1 MKRCPVCAELLAD
14 GLTTCPYCGEI
25 LETNATP
32 TNDSPTPPPPTPNV
46 GMTQCPICGE
56 SIPAGLTT
64 CPICGEA
71 IEKPIPQETPS
82 PVPPVKEAEPI
93 SKPRG
98 GSGEMRTCP
107 VCGEQVSSDLTTCPY
122 CSEPINFSPEDS
134 SSPNLGSGL
143 AKAATVAAAATA
155 TNVAASNL
163 TPPPPP
169 EPIID
174 EVPSYTPE
182 PTPPSPPEP
191 TPPSPPEPTPQ
202 YTPEPTPQYTP
213 EPTPQYTPEPT
224 PQYTPE
230 PAPQYKPEPTPQYT
244 LEPAPQYKPEPTPQY
259 TPEPTPQSYG
269 TSGAYQANAPQTNE
283 PPYVPPVAPQKSGS
297 GMKWFLIALIALL
310 ALALGGLLY
319 YFLSKDSDDDSKEGN
334 PTRTETTVSS
344 EKDVDDT
351 QTVEGSSDNIDESGS
366 PATEEVTV
374 VEEPAGVTSTQT
386 QTTNTP
392 PVATPQSS
400 ARPDRGYDGS
410 YDDVAS
416 GRNRPGGRHDRRP
429 SRDDVAPDG
438 YGRPS
443 PPPHRGRDRGNSDVA
458 PPNPG
463 GTGFHLEPQGGRSGA
478 QQCNNGPGFKLQQVD
493 RIPNE

>member
-32 TNDSPTPPPPTPNV
+32 TNDSPTPPPTPKV

-71 IEKPIPQETPS
+71 IENPIPQETPS

-98 GSGEMRTCP
+98 ASGEMRTCP

-143 AKAATVAAAATA
+143 ATAATVAAAATA

-174 EVPSYTPE
+174 EAPSYT
-182 PTPPSPPEP
+182 PEP

-202 YTPEPTPQYTP
+202 YTPEPTPQYTA
-213 EPTPQYTPEPT
+213 EPTPQYP
-224 PQYTPE
+224 
-230 PAPQYKPEPTPQYT
+230 PEPTPQYT
-244 LEPAPQYKPEPTPQY
+244 LEPTPQY

-297 GMKWFLIALIALL
+297 GMKWLLIALIALL

-351 QTVEGSSDNIDESGS
+351 QTVEGSSGNIDESGS
-366 PATEEVTV
+366 PETEEVTV
-374 VEEPAGVTSTQT
+374 EEEPAGVTSTQT

-400 ARPDRGYDGS
+400 ARPDRGYDGA

-429 SRDDVAPDG
+429 SRDEVAPDG

-478 QQCNNGPGFKLQQVD
+478 QQGNNGPGFKLQQVD

>member
-1 MKRCPVCAELLAD
+1 
-14 GLTTCPYCGEI
+14 
-25 LETNATP
+25 
-32 TNDSPTPPPPTPNV
+32 
-46 GMTQCPICGE
+46 MTQCPICGE
-56 SIPAGLTT
+56 SIPTGLTT

-82 PVPPVKEAEPI
+82 PVPPVKEVEPI

-143 AKAATVAAAATA
+143 ATAATVAAAATA

-182 PTPPSPPEP
+182 PTP
-191 TPPSPPEPTPQ
+191 Q
-202 YTPEPTPQYTP
+202 YT
-213 EPTPQYTPEPT
+213 
-224 PQYTPE
+224 
-230 PAPQYKPEPTPQYT
+230 
-244 LEPAPQYKPEPTPQY
+244 PEPTPQY

-297 GMKWFLIALIALL
+297 GMKWLLIALIALL

-351 QTVEGSSDNIDESGS
+351 QTVEGSSGNIDESGS
-366 PATEEVTV
+366 PETEEVTV
-374 VEEPAGVTSTQT
+374 EEEPAGVTSTQT

-400 ARPDRGYDGS
+400 ARPDRGYDGA

-416 GRNRPGGRHDRRP
+416 GRNRSGGRHDRRP
-429 SRDDVAPDG
+429 SRDEVAPDG

-463 GTGFHLEPQGGRSGA
+463 GTGFHLEPQGGRSGS
-478 QQCNNGPGFKLQQVD
+478 QQGNNGPGFKLQQVD

>member
-25 LETNATP
+25 LVTNATP

-56 SIPAGLTT
+56 SIPTGLTT

-71 IEKPIPQETPS
+71 IEKPIPQEKPS

-98 GSGEMRTCP
+98 ASGEMRTCP
-107 VCGEQVSSDLTTCPY
+107 VCGEKVSSDLTTCPY

-143 AKAATVAAAATA
+143 ATAATVAAAATA
-155 TNVAASNL
+155 TNVTASNL

-169 EPIID
+169 EPT
-174 EVPSYTPE
+174 PQYT
-182 PTPPSPPEP
+182 PEP

-213 EPTPQYTPEPT
+213 EPTPQYSTQPERPT
-224 PQYTPE
+224 SPPN
-230 PAPQYKPEPTPQYT
+230 PS
-244 LEPAPQYKPEPTPQY
+244 
-259 TPEPTPQSYG
+259 QSYG
-269 TSGAYQANAPQTNE
+269 TSGTYQANAPQTNE

-297 GMKWFLIALIALL
+297 GMKWLLIALIALL
-310 ALALGGLLY
+310 ALALGGLIY
-319 YFLSKDSDDDSKEGN
+319 YFLSKDSDDDTEEGN
-334 PTRTETTVSS
+334 PTRTETTISS

-351 QTVEGSSDNIDESGS
+351 QTVDGSSGNIDESGS

-374 VEEPAGVTSTQT
+374 EEEPAGVTSTQT

-400 ARPDRGYDGS
+400 ARPDRGYDGA

-416 GRNRPGGRHDRRP
+416 GRNRPDGRYDRRP
-429 SRDDVAPDG
+429 SRDNVAPDG
-438 YGRPS
+438 NGRPS

-463 GTGFHLEPQGGRSGA
+463 GTGFHFEPQGGRSGS
-478 QQCNNGPGFKLQQVD
+478 QQGNNGPGFKLQQVD

>member
-32 TNDSPTPPPPTPNV
+32 TNDSPTPPPTPKV

-71 IEKPIPQETPS
+71 IENPIPQETPS

-98 GSGEMRTCP
+98 ASGEMRTCP
-107 VCGEQVSSDLTTCPY
+107 VCGEQVSSDLTTCTY

-143 AKAATVAAAATA
+143 ATAATVAAAATA

-174 EVPSYTPE
+174 EAPSYTPE

-191 TPPSPPEPTPQ
+191 TPQYPPEPTPQ
-202 YTPEPTPQYTP
+202 YT
-213 EPTPQYTPEPT
+213 
-224 PQYTPE
+224 
-230 PAPQYKPEPTPQYT
+230 
-244 LEPAPQYKPEPTPQY
+244 LEPTPQY

-297 GMKWFLIALIALL
+297 GMKWLLIALIALL

-351 QTVEGSSDNIDESGS
+351 QTVEGSSGNIDESGS
-366 PATEEVTV
+366 PETEEVTV
-374 VEEPAGVTSTQT
+374 EEEPAGVTSTQT

-400 ARPDRGYDGS
+400 ARPDRGYDGA

-429 SRDDVAPDG
+429 SRDEVAPDG

-478 QQCNNGPGFKLQQVD
+478 QQGNNGPGFKLQQVD

>member
-32 TNDSPTPPPPTPNV
+32 TNDSPTPPPPTPNI

-56 SIPAGLTT
+56 SIPTGLTT

-98 GSGEMRTCP
+98 ASGEMRTCP

-122 CSEPINFSPEDS
+122 CSEPLHFSPEDS

-143 AKAATVAAAATA
+143 ATAATVAAAATA

-174 EVPSYTPE
+174 EAPS
-182 PTPPSPPEP
+182 
-191 TPPSPPEPTPQ
+191 

-213 EPTPQYTPEPT
+213 EPAPQYTPEPT

-244 LEPAPQYKPEPTPQY
+244 PEPTPQY

-283 PPYVPPVAPQKSGS
+283 PPYIPPVAPQKSGS

-374 VEEPAGVTSTQT
+374 EEEPAGVTSTQT

-392 PVATPQSS
+392 PVATPPSS
-400 ARPDRGYDGS
+400 ARPDRGYDGA

-416 GRNRPGGRHDRRP
+416 GRNRSGGKYDRRP
-429 SRDDVAPDG
+429 SRSDVAPDN

-443 PPPHRGRDRGNSDVA
+443 PRPHRDRDRGNSDVA

-463 GTGFHLEPQGGRSGA
+463 GTGFHLEPQGGRSGS
-478 QQCNNGPGFKLQQVD
+478 QQGNNGPGFKLQQVD

>member
-56 SIPAGLTT
+56 SIPTGLTT

-122 CSEPINFSPEDS
+122 CSEPIHFSPEDS

-143 AKAATVAAAATA
+143 ATAATVAATAAA

-174 EVPSYTPE
+174 EGPSYTPE
-182 PTPPSPPEP
+182 PTPPSP
-191 TPPSPPEPTPQ
+191 
-202 YTPEPTPQYTP
+202 
-213 EPTPQYTPEPT
+213 
-224 PQYTPE
+224 
-230 PAPQYKPEPTPQYT
+230 
-244 LEPAPQYKPEPTPQY
+244 PEPTPQY

-297 GMKWFLIALIALL
+297 GMKWLLIALIALL

-319 YFLSKDSDDDSKEGN
+319 YFLTKDSDDDSKEGN

-374 VEEPAGVTSTQT
+374 VEEPERVTNTQP

-400 ARPDRGYDGS
+400 ARPDRGYDGA

-463 GTGFHLEPQGGRSGA
+463 GTGFHLEPQGGRSGS
-478 QQCNNGPGFKLQQVD
+478 QQGSNGSGFKLQQVD

>member
-32 TNDSPTPPPPTPNV
+32 TNDSPTPPPTPNV

-56 SIPAGLTT
+56 SIPTGLTT

-98 GSGEMRTCP
+98 ASGEMKTCP

-122 CSEPINFSPEDS
+122 CSEPLHFSPEDS

-143 AKAATVAAAATA
+143 ATAATVAAAATA
-155 TNVAASNL
+155 TNVTASNL

-191 TPPSPPEPTPQ
+191 TPQYTPEPAPPSPQEPTPQ
-202 YTPEPTPQYTP
+202 YTPEPTPP
-213 EPTPQYTPEPT
+213 SP
-224 PQYTPE
+224 
-230 PAPQYKPEPTPQYT
+230 
-244 LEPAPQYKPEPTPQY
+244 PEPTPQY

-297 GMKWFLIALIALL
+297 GMKWLLIALIALL

-319 YFLSKDSDDDSKEGN
+319 YFLTKDSDDDSKEGN

-374 VEEPAGVTSTQT
+374 VEEPERVTNTQP

-400 ARPDRGYDGS
+400 ARPDRGYDGA

-463 GTGFHLEPQGGRSGA
+463 GTGFHLEPQGGRSGS
-478 QQCNNGPGFKLQQVD
+478 QQGSNGSGFKLQQVD

>member
-56 SIPAGLTT
+56 SIPTGLTT

-143 AKAATVAAAATA
+143 ATAATVAAAATA

-182 PTPPSPPEP
+182 PTP
-191 TPPSPPEPTPQ
+191 Q
-202 YTPEPTPQYTP
+202 YT
-213 EPTPQYTPEPT
+213 
-224 PQYTPE
+224 
-230 PAPQYKPEPTPQYT
+230 
-244 LEPAPQYKPEPTPQY
+244 PEPTPQY

-297 GMKWFLIALIALL
+297 GMKWLLIALIALL

-351 QTVEGSSDNIDESGS
+351 QTVEGSSGNIDESGS
-366 PATEEVTV
+366 PETEEVTV
-374 VEEPAGVTSTQT
+374 EEEPAGVTSTQT

-400 ARPDRGYDGS
+400 ARPDRGYDGA

-416 GRNRPGGRHDRRP
+416 GRNRSGGRHDRRP
-429 SRDDVAPDG
+429 SRDEVAPDG

-463 GTGFHLEPQGGRSGA
+463 GTGFHLEPQGGRSGS
-478 QQCNNGPGFKLQQVD
+478 QQGNNGPGFKLQQVD

>member
-32 TNDSPTPPPPTPNV
+32 TNDSPTPPPTPKV

-56 SIPAGLTT
+56 SIPTGLTT
-64 CPICGEA
+64 CPICGET
-71 IEKPIPQETPS
+71 IENPIPQETPS
-82 PVPPVKEAEPI
+82 PVPPVTEAEPI

-98 GSGEMRTCP
+98 ASGEMRACP

-122 CSEPINFSPEDS
+122 CSEPLHFSPEDS

-143 AKAATVAAAATA
+143 ATAATVAATAAA
-155 TNVAASNL
+155 TNVTASNL

-174 EVPSYTPE
+174 EAPSYTPK
-182 PTPPSPPEP
+182 P

-213 EPTPQYTPEPT
+213 EPTPPSP
-224 PQYTPE
+224 
-230 PAPQYKPEPTPQYT
+230 
-244 LEPAPQYKPEPTPQY
+244 PEPTPQY

-297 GMKWFLIALIALL
+297 GMKWLLIALIALL

-319 YFLSKDSDDDSKEGN
+319 YFLTKDSDDDSKEGN

-374 VEEPAGVTSTQT
+374 VEEPERVTNTQP

-400 ARPDRGYDGS
+400 ARPDRGYDGA

-463 GTGFHLEPQGGRSGA
+463 GTGFHLEPQGGRSGS
-478 QQCNNGPGFKLQQVD
+478 QQGSNGSGFKLQQVD

>member
-56 SIPAGLTT
+56 SIPTGLTT

-82 PVPPVKEAEPI
+82 PVPPVKEVEPI

-143 AKAATVAAAATA
+143 ATAATVAAAATA

-182 PTPPSPPEP
+182 PTP
-191 TPPSPPEPTPQ
+191 Q
-202 YTPEPTPQYTP
+202 YT
-213 EPTPQYTPEPT
+213 
-224 PQYTPE
+224 
-230 PAPQYKPEPTPQYT
+230 
-244 LEPAPQYKPEPTPQY
+244 PEPTPQY

-297 GMKWFLIALIALL
+297 GLKWLLIALIALL

-351 QTVEGSSDNIDESGS
+351 QTVEGSSGNIDESGS
-366 PATEEVTV
+366 PETEEVTV
-374 VEEPAGVTSTQT
+374 EEEPAGVTSTQT

-400 ARPDRGYDGS
+400 ARPDRGYDGA

-416 GRNRPGGRHDRRP
+416 GRNRSGGRHDRRP
-429 SRDDVAPDG
+429 SRDEVAPDG

-463 GTGFHLEPQGGRSGA
+463 GTGFHLEPQGGRSGS
-478 QQCNNGPGFKLQQVD
+478 QQGNNGPGFKLQQVD

>member
-56 SIPAGLTT
+56 SIPTGLTT

-134 SSPNLGSGL
+134 SSPNLGSGF
-143 AKAATVAAAATA
+143 ATAATVAAAATA

-182 PTPPSPPEP
+182 PTP
-191 TPPSPPEPTPQ
+191 Q
-202 YTPEPTPQYTP
+202 YT
-213 EPTPQYTPEPT
+213 
-224 PQYTPE
+224 
-230 PAPQYKPEPTPQYT
+230 
-244 LEPAPQYKPEPTPQY
+244 PEPTPQY

-297 GMKWFLIALIALL
+297 GMKWLLIALIALL

-351 QTVEGSSDNIDESGS
+351 QTVEGSSGNIDESGS
-366 PATEEVTV
+366 PETEEVTV
-374 VEEPAGVTSTQT
+374 EEEPAGVTSTQT

-400 ARPDRGYDGS
+400 ARPDRGYDGA

-416 GRNRPGGRHDRRP
+416 GRNRSGGRHDRRP
-429 SRDDVAPDG
+429 SRDEVAPDG

-463 GTGFHLEPQGGRSGA
+463 GTGFHLEPQGGRSGS
-478 QQCNNGPGFKLQQVD
+478 QQGNNGPGFKLQQVD

>member
-32 TNDSPTPPPPTPNV
+32 TNDSPTPPPTPKV

-56 SIPAGLTT
+56 SIPTGLTT

-71 IEKPIPQETPS
+71 IENPIPQETPS

-98 GSGEMRTCP
+98 ASGEMRTCP

-143 AKAATVAAAATA
+143 ATAATVAAAAATA

-174 EVPSYTPE
+174 EAPS
-182 PTPPSPPEP
+182 
-191 TPPSPPEPTPQ
+191 

-213 EPTPQYTPEPT
+213 EPTPQYT
-224 PQYTPE
+224 
-230 PAPQYKPEPTPQYT
+230 
-244 LEPAPQYKPEPTPQY
+244 PEPTPQY

-283 PPYVPPVAPQKSGS
+283 PPYVPPVTPQKSGS
-297 GMKWFLIALIALL
+297 GMKWLLIALIALL

-319 YFLSKDSDDDSKEGN
+319 YFLSKDSDDDTEEGN
-334 PTRTETTVSS
+334 PTRTETTISS

-351 QTVEGSSDNIDESGS
+351 QTVEGSSGNIDESGS
-366 PATEEVTV
+366 PVTEEVTV
-374 VEEPAGVTSTQT
+374 EEEPAGVTSTQT

-400 ARPDRGYDGS
+400 ARPDRGYDGA

-463 GTGFHLEPQGGRSGA
+463 GTGFHLEPQGGRSGS
-478 QQCNNGPGFKLQQVD
+478 QQGSNGSGFKLQQVD

>member
-56 SIPAGLTT
+56 SIPTGLTT

-71 IEKPIPQETPS
+71 IENPIPQETPS

-98 GSGEMRTCP
+98 ASGEMRTCP

-143 AKAATVAAAATA
+143 ATAATVAATAAA

-174 EVPSYTPE
+174 EAPSYT
-182 PTPPSPPEP
+182 PEP

-230 PAPQYKPEPTPQYT
+230 PI
-244 LEPAPQYKPEPTPQY
+244 PQY

-297 GMKWFLIALIALL
+297 GMKWLLIALIALL

-351 QTVEGSSDNIDESGS
+351 QTVEGSSGNIDESGN

-374 VEEPAGVTSTQT
+374 EEEPAGVTSTQT

-400 ARPDRGYDGS
+400 ARPDRGYDGA

-416 GRNRPGGRHDRRP
+416 GRNRPGGKYDRRP
-429 SRDDVAPDG
+429 SRSDVAPDN

-443 PPPHRGRDRGNSDVA
+443 PRPHRDRDRGNSDVA

-478 QQCNNGPGFKLQQVD
+478 QQGNNGSGFKLQQVD

>member
-32 TNDSPTPPPPTPNV
+32 TNDSLTPPPPTPNV

-56 SIPAGLTT
+56 SIPTGLTT

-82 PVPPVKEAEPI
+82 PVPPVTEAEPI

-98 GSGEMRTCP
+98 ASGEMRTCP

-143 AKAATVAAAATA
+143 ATAATVAAAATA
-155 TNVAASNL
+155 TNVVASNL

-174 EVPSYTPE
+174 ETPSYT
-182 PTPPSPPEP
+182 PEP

-202 YTPEPTPQYTP
+202 YTPEPTS
-213 EPTPQYTPEPT
+213 
-224 PQYTPE
+224 
-230 PAPQYKPEPTPQYT
+230 
-244 LEPAPQYKPEPTPQY
+244 QY

-297 GMKWFLIALIALL
+297 GMKWLLIALIALL

-351 QTVEGSSDNIDESGS
+351 QTVEGSSGNIDESGS
-366 PATEEVTV
+366 PETEEVTV
-374 VEEPAGVTSTQT
+374 EEEPAGVTSTQT

-400 ARPDRGYDGS
+400 ARPDRGYDGA

-429 SRDDVAPDG
+429 SRDEVAPDG

-478 QQCNNGPGFKLQQVD
+478 QQGNNGPGFKLQQVD

>member
-56 SIPAGLTT
+56 SIPTGLTT

-71 IEKPIPQETPS
+71 IENPIPQETPS
-82 PVPPVKEAEPI
+82 PVPPVTEAEPI

-98 GSGEMRTCP
+98 ASGEMRTCP

-134 SSPNLGSGL
+134 PSPNLGSGL
-143 AKAATVAAAATA
+143 ATAATVAAAATA

-174 EVPSYTPE
+174 EAPSYTPE

-191 TPPSPPEPTPQ
+191 TPPSPPEPTPPSP
-202 YTPEPTPQYTP
+202 PESTPQYT
-213 EPTPQYTPEPT
+213 
-224 PQYTPE
+224 
-230 PAPQYKPEPTPQYT
+230 
-244 LEPAPQYKPEPTPQY
+244 PEPTPQY

-297 GMKWFLIALIALL
+297 GMKWLLIALIALL

-351 QTVEGSSDNIDESGS
+351 QTVEGSSGNIDESGS

-400 ARPDRGYDGS
+400 ARPDRGYDGA

-416 GRNRPGGRHDRRP
+416 GRNRPGVRHDRRP

-463 GTGFHLEPQGGRSGA
+463 GTGFHLEPQGGRSGS
-478 QQCNNGPGFKLQQVD
+478 QQSSNGSGFKLQQVD

>member
-56 SIPAGLTT
+56 SIPTGLTT

-71 IEKPIPQETPS
+71 IEKPIPQETLS

-93 SKPRG
+93 SKPRDV
-98 GSGEMRTCP
+98 SGEIRTCP

-122 CSEPINFSPEDS
+122 CSEPLHFSPEDS

-143 AKAATVAAAATA
+143 ATAATVAAAA
-155 TNVAASNL
+155 NVAASNL

-174 EVPSYTPE
+174 EAPSYTPE
-182 PTPPSPPEP
+182 PTPPSP
-191 TPPSPPEPTPQ
+191 
-202 YTPEPTPQYTP
+202 
-213 EPTPQYTPEPT
+213 
-224 PQYTPE
+224 
-230 PAPQYKPEPTPQYT
+230 
-244 LEPAPQYKPEPTPQY
+244 PEPTPQY

-297 GMKWFLIALIALL
+297 GMKWLLIALIALL

-319 YFLSKDSDDDSKEGN
+319 YFLSKDSDDDTEEGN
-334 PTRTETTVSS
+334 PTRTETTISS

-351 QTVEGSSDNIDESGS
+351 PTVEGSSGNIDESGS

-374 VEEPAGVTSTQT
+374 EEEPAGVTSTQT

-400 ARPDRGYDGS
+400 ARPDRGYDGA

-416 GRNRPGGRHDRRP
+416 GRNRSGGKYDRRP
-429 SRDDVAPDG
+429 SRSDVAPDN

-443 PPPHRGRDRGNSDVA
+443 PRPHRDRDRGNSDVA

-463 GTGFHLEPQGGRSGA
+463 GTGFHLEPQSGRSGS
-478 QQCNNGPGFKLQQVD
+478 QQGNNGPGFKLQQVD

>member
-32 TNDSPTPPPPTPNV
+32 TNDSPTPPPTPKV

-71 IEKPIPQETPS
+71 IENPIPQETPS

-98 GSGEMRTCP
+98 ASGEMRTCP

-122 CSEPINFSPEDS
+122 CSEPIHFSPEDS

-143 AKAATVAAAATA
+143 ATAATVAAAATA

-174 EVPSYTPE
+174 EAPSYTPE
-182 PTPPSPPEP
+182 PTPPSP
-191 TPPSPPEPTPQ
+191 
-202 YTPEPTPQYTP
+202 
-213 EPTPQYTPEPT
+213 
-224 PQYTPE
+224 
-230 PAPQYKPEPTPQYT
+230 
-244 LEPAPQYKPEPTPQY
+244 PEPTPQY

-297 GMKWFLIALIALL
+297 GMKWLLIALIALL

-351 QTVEGSSDNIDESGS
+351 QTVEGSSGNIDESGS
-366 PATEEVTV
+366 PETEEVTV
-374 VEEPAGVTSTQT
+374 EEEPAGVTSTQT

-400 ARPDRGYDGS
+400 ARPDRGYDGA

-429 SRDDVAPDG
+429 SRDEVAPDG

-478 QQCNNGPGFKLQQVD
+478 QQGNNGPGFKLQQVD

>member
-56 SIPAGLTT
+56 SIPTGLTT

-82 PVPPVKEAEPI
+82 PVPPVKEVEPI

-143 AKAATVAAAATA
+143 ATAATVAAAATA

-182 PTPPSPPEP
+182 PTP
-191 TPPSPPEPTPQ
+191 Q
-202 YTPEPTPQYTP
+202 YT
-213 EPTPQYTPEPT
+213 
-224 PQYTPE
+224 
-230 PAPQYKPEPTPQYT
+230 
-244 LEPAPQYKPEPTPQY
+244 PEPTPQY

-297 GMKWFLIALIALL
+297 GMKWLLIALIALL

-351 QTVEGSSDNIDESGS
+351 QTVEGSSGNIDESGS
-366 PATEEVTV
+366 PETEEVTV
-374 VEEPAGVTSTQT
+374 EEEPAGVTSTQT

-400 ARPDRGYDGS
+400 ARPDRGYDGA

-416 GRNRPGGRHDRRP
+416 GRNRSGGRHDRRP
-429 SRDDVAPDG
+429 SRDEVAPDG

-463 GTGFHLEPQGGRSGA
+463 GTGFHLEPQGGRSGS
-478 QQCNNGPGFKLQQVD
+478 QQGNNGPGFKLQQVD

>member
-56 SIPAGLTT
+56 SIPTGLTT

-98 GSGEMRTCP
+98 ASGEMRTCP

-143 AKAATVAAAATA
+143 ATAATVAAAATA

-174 EVPSYTPE
+174 ETPSYT
-182 PTPPSPPEP
+182 PEP

-230 PAPQYKPEPTPQYT
+230 PTPQYTPEPTPQYT
-244 LEPAPQYKPEPTPQY
+244 PEPTPQY

-283 PPYVPPVAPQKSGS
+283 SPYVPPVAPQKSGS

-334 PTRTETTVSS
+334 PTRTETTISS

-351 QTVEGSSDNIDESGS
+351 QTVEGSSGNIDESGS

-374 VEEPAGVTSTQT
+374 EEEPAEVTSTQT

-400 ARPDRGYDGS
+400 ARPDRGYDGA

-416 GRNRPGGRHDRRP
+416 GRNRSGGRYDRRP
-429 SRDDVAPDG
+429 SRDNVAPDG
-438 YGRPS
+438 NGRPS
-443 PPPHRGRDRGNSDVA
+443 SPPHRGRDRGNSDVA

-463 GTGFHLEPQGGRSGA
+463 GTGFHFEPQGGRSGS
-478 QQCNNGPGFKLQQVD
+478 QQGNNGPGFKLQQVD

>member
-56 SIPAGLTT
+56 SIPTGLTT

-82 PVPPVKEAEPI
+82 PVPPVKEVEPI

-143 AKAATVAAAATA
+143 ATAATVAAAATA

-182 PTPPSPPEP
+182 PTP
-191 TPPSPPEPTPQ
+191 Q
-202 YTPEPTPQYTP
+202 YT
-213 EPTPQYTPEPT
+213 
-224 PQYTPE
+224 
-230 PAPQYKPEPTPQYT
+230 
-244 LEPAPQYKPEPTPQY
+244 PEPTPQY

-297 GMKWFLIALIALL
+297 GMKWLLIALIALL

-351 QTVEGSSDNIDESGS
+351 QTVEGSSGNIDESGS
-366 PATEEVTV
+366 PETEEVTV
-374 VEEPAGVTSTQT
+374 EEEPAGVTSTQT

-400 ARPDRGYDGS
+400 ARPDRGYDGA

-416 GRNRPGGRHDRRP
+416 GRNRSGGRHDRRP
-429 SRDDVAPDG
+429 SRDEVAPDG

-463 GTGFHLEPQGGRSGA
+463 GTGFHLEPQGGRSGS
-478 QQCNNGPGFKLQQVD
+478 QQGNNGSGFKLQQVD

>member
-56 SIPAGLTT
+56 SIPTGLTT

-71 IEKPIPQETPS
+71 IENPIPQETPS

-122 CSEPINFSPEDS
+122 CSEPIHFSPEDS

-143 AKAATVAAAATA
+143 ATAATVAATAAA

-174 EVPSYTPE
+174 EAPSYTPE
-182 PTPPSPPEP
+182 PTPPSPQ
-191 TPPSPPEPTPQ
+191 EPTPQ
-202 YTPEPTPQYTP
+202 YTPEPNPP
-213 EPTPQYTPEPT
+213 SPPK
-224 PQYTPE
+224 
-230 PAPQYKPEPTPQYT
+230 PAPQYT
-244 LEPAPQYKPEPTPQY
+244 PEPTPQY

-351 QTVEGSSDNIDESGS
+351 QTVEGSSGNIDESGN

-400 ARPDRGYDGS
+400 ARPDRGYDGA

-463 GTGFHLEPQGGRSGA
+463 GTGFHLEPQGGRSGS
-478 QQCNNGPGFKLQQVD
+478 QQGNNGSGFKLQQVD